1 MSNGKKSNVV
11 GATDGQ
17 TGASPRRLR
26 AGSIGVGGMVFMVVA
41 ATAPLTALASNFAL
55 SIGAGAGIGTLG
67 WILVVAAL
75 LFVFTSGYVVLSQHV
90 VNAGAYSA
98 FLGYGLGRSVGA
110 ATAFIAGIAY
120 NLAAVAMFAAS
131 GFFAKSALDPVL
143 GVEIGWY
150 WYALVAI
157 LIVWAIGYFGV
168 SIASRVTTA
177 ICVAQFL
184 LVGILIVAIMLQRSD
199 SYSLAGLS
207 PSAMLNGNFA
217 MTLVFCML
225 SFAAYEAA
233 AVYGEECDTPA
244 KSVRT
249 ATYLALA
256 LLVSLFFLATWSLIA
271 AFDDVESL
279 AAADPGAMV
288 TMAANQYV
296 APWAGALL
304 AYVIV
309 VSFLAAAVAFHN
321 MAARYHFSLSRA
333 GILPAAFSRT
343 HRRTGTPANA
353 THLQIGLSLLI
364 VIPFAAAGLDPFLN
378 LFPAVSGVTSLGGLY
393 VMTGCCVSVVV
404 ASFRGKV
411 TGSLWATRI
420 APTIAG
426 AGLLTIATIIVTNY
440 REVTGSDSLIIDA
453 MPLLLVIG
461 AAYGVYAIRRNP
473 GMSLDNYLTD

>member
-1 MSNGKKSNVV
+1 MNGN
-11 GATDGQ
+11 GASSVAGTTDGQ
-17 TGASPRRLR
+17 AGAGGRRLR
-26 AGSIGVGGMVFMVVA
+26 RGSIGVGGMVFMVVA

-75 LFVFTSGYVVLSQHV
+75 LLVFTSGYVVLSRHV

-110 ATAFIAGIAY
+110 ATAFVAGITY
-120 NLAAVAMFAAS
+120 NLAAVAMLAAA
-131 GFFAKSALDPVL
+131 GFFAKSALNPVL

-150 WYALVAI
+150 WFTFVVV
-157 LIVWAIGYFGV
+157 LIVWVIGYFGV

-184 LVGILIVAIMLQRSD
+184 LVGILTVAIMAQRSG
-199 SYSLAGLS
+199 SYSLEGLS
-207 PSAMLNGNFA
+207 PSSMLSGNFA

-225 SFAAYEAA
+225 SFGAYEAA

-244 KSVRT
+244 KSVRK

-256 LLVSLFFLATWSLIA
+256 LLLALFFLATWSLIA
-271 AFDDVESL
+271 AFDDVEVT
-279 AAADPGAMV
+279 AAADPGAIV

-296 APWAGALL
+296 APWAGAVL

-333 GILPAAFSRT
+333 GILPAVFSRI
-343 HRRTGTPANA
+343 HARTGTPANA
-353 THLQIGLSLLI
+353 THLQIVLALGI
-364 VIPFAAAGLDPFLN
+364 IIPFAAAGLDPFLN

-393 VMTGCCVSVVV
+393 VMIGCCVSVVV
-404 ASFRGKV
+404 ASVHGKV
-411 TGSLWATRI
+411 SGTLWATRI
-420 APTIAG
+420 APAIAG
-426 AGLLTIATIIVTNY
+426 VGLLVIGIIILANY
-440 REVTGSDSLIIDA
+440 REVTGSNSLVIDA

-473 GMSLDNYLTD
+473 NVGLDNYLTE

>member
-1 MSNGKKSNVV
+1 MTSKNRSAV
-11 GATDGQ
+11 ADSADGDSRR
-17 TGASPRRLR
+17 GGRRLR
-26 AGSIGVGGMVFMVVA
+26 QGSIGVGGMVFMVVA

-55 SIGAGAGIGTLG
+55 SIGAGAGTGTLG
-67 WILVVAAL
+67 WILVVAVL
-75 LFVFTSGYVVLSQHV
+75 LLVFASGYVVLSRHV

-110 ATAFIAGIAY
+110 ATAFIAGISY
-120 NLAAVAMFAAS
+120 NLAAVAMFAAA
-131 GFFAKSALDPVL
+131 GFFAKTAFDPLL
-143 GVEIGWY
+143 GIGIGWY
-150 WYALVAI
+150 WYSLAAV

-177 ICVAQFL
+177 ICVAQFV
-184 LVGILIVAIMLQRSD
+184 LVGILIVAVTAQRSG
-199 SYSLAGLS
+199 SYSLEGLT
-207 PSAMLNGNFA
+207 PSAMLSGNFA

-225 SFAAYEAA
+225 SFAAFEAA

-244 KSVRT
+244 KSVRK

-256 LLVSLFFLATWSLIA
+256 LLVALFFFATWSLIA

-279 AAADPGAMV
+279 AAVDPGAIV
-288 TMAANQYV
+288 TMAANQYI
-296 APWAGALL
+296 APWAGSLL

-333 GILPAAFSRT
+333 GILAAAFSRT

-353 THLQIGLSLLI
+353 THLQIALSLAVI
-364 VIPFAAAGLDPFLN
+364 VPFAMAGLDPFLN

-393 VMTGCCVSVVV
+393 VMTGCCLSVVV
-404 ASFRGKV
+404 ASWRGKV
-411 TGSLWATRI
+411 SGSTWSTRI
-420 APTIAG
+420 APTLAG
-426 AGLLTIATIIVTNY
+426 AGLLTIATIIVANY
-440 REVTGSDSLIIDA
+440 REVTGSNSVIIDA

-461 AAYGVYAIRRNP
+461 AAYGVYAIRRKP
-473 GMSLDNYLTD
+473 DVSLDNYLTD